1 MIKQSLSKTFKSAT
15 ILWASSTHAMRFL
28 STNVVDIGL
37 DVSNARNAFAK
48 AQAVCFD
55 VDSTVIMEEGIDVL
69 ADFKGAGK
77 AVAEL
82 TKQAMG
88 GTVLF
93 QDALAARLKLIEPS
107 QEDLNKCLQKHPLR
121 LTKGVKQLVEALH
134 ARGTHVYLVSGGF
147 RQMIN
152 PVAIELKIPMH
163 RIFANNLL
171 FHNDAQGSFKGF
183 DDKEPTC
190 RDGGKPAVIKMLKEA
205 HKYHTVIM
213 IGDGATDMQA
223 KPPADAFIGFGGV
236 VEREAVRNGADWFI
250 HDFDQLIDIASK

>member
-1 MIKQSLSKTFKSAT
+1 VSFLRTGRQLSNEANADCAKT
-15 ILWASSTHAMRFL
+15 
-28 STNVVDIGL
+28 
-37 DVSNARNAFAK
+37 AFRR

-69 ADFKGAGK
+69 ADFKGAGA

-82 TKQAMG
+82 TRQAMG

-93 QDALAARLKLIEPS
+93 QDALAARLNLIQPS
-107 QEDLNKCLQKHPLR
+107 RSDVIHCLEKHPLK

-152 PVAIELKIPMH
+152 PVAAELNIPTH
-163 RIFANNLL
+163 RIFANNLI
-171 FHNDAQGSFKGF
+171 FNDDAAGSFKGF

-190 RDGGKPAVIKMLKEA
+190 RDGGKPAVIKLLKAA
-205 HKYHTVIM
+205 HGYSPIVM

-236 VEREAVRNGADWFI
+236 VVREAVKKGADLFLQ
-250 HDFDQLIDIASK
+250 DFDELIDLAKRG